1 MEVAEQAVIAVGIP
15 ALGQP
20 QSQLGTAVATPRVWQ
35 RDSSSLQLQ
44 GVKGPQGFTLTTS
57 LHISYFRS
65 FLACKTLSL
74 FHTITMNC

>member
-1 MEVAEQAVIAVGIP
+1 MEKERAAELGRGWQSNAVITVGTL

-57 LHISYFRS
+57 LH
-65 FLACKTLSL
+65 LL
-74 FHTITMNC
+74 F